1 MAYLEDL
8 ALLRPTFLA
17 VLHVLIAALVTS
29 HVLLHKRDVRAAIAW
44 IGLSWLSPFVGSLLY
59 TLFGVNRVERRAYR
73 AGWRSAASR
82 WDGSPL
88 PGARS
93 GEFAPLERAV
103 TSITKRPTLSG
114 NAVRPLRNGD
124 EAYPLMLESIAQAT
138 RSVALSSYI
147 FFADE
152 AGDKFVEALIAAKSR
167 GVEVRVIIDGVGS
180 GYFWSSVYNRLRQHN
195 VPVARFMHS
204 HLPWQMPFLNL
215 RNHRK
220 ILLVDGTRGFVGGLN
235 ISVHNLVDK
244 HPPDPVRDMHFCVE
258 GPVLEQIGEAFASDW
273 LFATGEEL
281 RGAAWFPE
289 LTEVGSALARVVTS
303 GPDQDIEKIQFV
315 FLQAISSAQQSIKI
329 ITPYF
334 LPDDRLIAAL
344 SLAAMRGVDVDVVV
358 PEASD
363 HIVMDWAIR
372 ANIGPLL
379 HAGCRIW
386 RAPRPF
392 EHSKM
397 LTIDGG
403 WSLIGSA
410 NWDVR
415 SLRLNFEI
423 TMEVYDQA
431 FAAIISRQIEAKQGD
446 AITLAELNARS
457 LPTRLRDSAV
467 RLMLPYL

>member
-1 MAYLEDL
+1 L
-8 ALLRPTFLA
+8 AFIENLAWLRPEFLA
-17 VLHVLIAALVTS
+17 TLHVLLAAAVTG
-29 HVLLHKRDVRAAIAW
+29 HALLHKRDVRSAIGW
-44 IGLSWLSPFVGSLLY
+44 IGLSWLSPFAGSLLY
-59 TLFGVNRVERRAYR
+59 AMFGINRVQRRAYR
-73 AGWRSAASR
+73 AGLRPATSQ
-82 WDGSPL
+82 WDGIPL
-88 PGARS
+88 PDARS
-93 GEFAPLERAV
+93 EEFASLERTVA
-103 TSITKRPTLSG
+103 SITKRPTLAG
-114 NAVRPLRNGD
+114 NTIRPLRNGD
-124 EAYPLMLESIAQAT
+124 EAYPLMLQSIAQASK
-138 RSVALSSYI
+138 SVALSSYI
-147 FFADE
+147 FFADD
-152 AGDKFVEALIAAKSR
+152 AGNKFIDALIAAKSR
-167 GVEVRVIIDGVGS
+167 GVEVRVMIDGVGS
-180 GYFWSSVYNRLRQHN
+180 GYFSSPTYNQLRKHK

-220 ILLVDGTRGFVGGLN
+220 ILLVDGNKGFIGGLN
-235 ISVHNLVDK
+235 ISAGNLLDN
-244 HPPDPVRDMHFCVE
+244 HPPSPIRDMHFYIE

-273 LFATGEEL
+273 QFATGEEL
-281 RGAAWFPE
+281 RGEIWFPK
-289 LTEVGSALARVVTS
+289 LTEAGSALARVVTS

-363 HIVMDWAIR
+363 HVVMDWALR

-379 HAGCRIW
+379 KAGCRIW

-397 LTIDGG
+397 LTVDGG
-403 WSLIGSA
+403 WSLIGST
-410 NWDVR
+410 NWDLR

-431 FAAIISRQIEAKQGD
+431 FAAHIFQQIEAKQGD
-446 AITLAELNARS
+446 QITLKEINSRS
-457 LPTRLRDSAV
+457 VPMRLRDGAV